1 MHGLRNLRGSMPGRS
16 DLSGIVFFVRII
28 QEKVLLQKRAFFI
41 DASMTS
47 RKVSA
52 MENIGNFRQNKN
64 SVIIVAILAA
74 FLPPFMASAVT
85 VALPSI
91 GRDFALPAVALSWLI
106 TSYLLSVAVF
116 LVPFGKAGDMYGRRN
131 IFLAG
136 TILFTGASLLCA
148 MVPNVAV
155 LFLFRIAQGI
165 GGAMIFATGTAMLTA
180 VADPRERGKL
190 LGMSVSST
198 YLGLSLGPTLGG
210 LLTQLFGW
218 KSVFYANVPVGC
230 IIIAMLII
238 KVPNDRPAVASH
250 NHFDL
255 PGSIIYG
262 LSLVAAM
269 YGLSKLPA
277 MQGIILTVLGILGF
291 ILFAR
296 MEGKAVAPVLKLSLF
311 RKNTV
316 FLFSN
321 LAALFNYS
329 AAHGAGFLMSLYL
342 QYVKGFSPKYA
353 GLIMITQP
361 LLMAAFSPLA
371 GRLSDRIEPRI
382 VASAGMIMTAAGL
395 LLFCF
400 IGPTTSLPYIISG
413 FAILGIGISF
423 FSSPNTSA
431 VLSAV
436 QKEHLGMASSIV
448 GTMRLIGQVL
458 SIGIAAMIMSLF
470 LGHAAIT
477 AQNRGD
483 FIRSTHWSYLVFA
496 LLCATGAAASLAR
509 GRIRK

>member
-1 MHGLRNLRGSMPGRS
+1 M
-16 DLSGIVFFVRII
+16 
-28 QEKVLLQKRAFFI
+28 QKPSITANGGKI
-41 DASMTS
+41 T
-47 RKVSA
+47 
-52 MENIGNFRQNKN
+52 QNKT
-64 SVIIVAILAA
+64 SIIIVAVLAA

-85 VALPSI
+85 VALPSM

-106 TSYLLSVAVF
+106 TVYLLSVAVF

-131 IFLAG
+131 IFLVG
-136 TILFTGASLLCA
+136 TILFTVASLFCA

-155 LFLFRIAQGI
+155 LFLFRIVQGI
-165 GGAMIFATGTAMLTA
+165 GGAMIFSTGTAMLTA
-180 VADPRERGKL
+180 VADQSERGKL

-210 LLTQLFGW
+210 LLTQHFGW
-218 KSVFYANVPVGC
+218 KSVFYANVPIG
-230 IIIAMLII
+230 LII
-238 KVPNDRPAVASH
+238 TIMVIVKIRYDRPVVAPQNS
-250 NHFDL
+250 FDI

-269 YGLSKLPA
+269 YGLSKLPDI
-277 MQGIILTVLGILGF
+277 QGIIVTLIGILGF
-291 ILFAR
+291 VLFAVV
-296 MEGKAVAPVLKLSLF
+296 EEKARAPVLNLSLF
-311 RKNTV
+311 RKNPV
-316 FLFSN
+316 FLYSN

-342 QYVKGFSPKYA
+342 QYVKGFPPKYA

-371 GRLSDRIEPRI
+371 GRLSDRIESRV
-382 VASAGMIMTAAGL
+382 VASAGMTMTAAGL
-395 LLFCF
+395 CMFCF
-400 IGPTTSLPYIISG
+400 IGPTTSLHFIITG

-436 QKEHLGMASSIV
+436 EKQHLGMASSIV

-458 SIGIAAMIMSLF
+458 SLGIATLIISHF
-470 LGHAAIT
+470 LGHATIT
-477 AQNRGD
+477 TQNSGA
-483 FIRSTHWSYLVFA
+483 FIQSARWSYLVFA
-496 LLCATGAAASLAR
+496 LLCMTGIAASLAR
-509 GRIRK
+509 GRMRTKKQHTT